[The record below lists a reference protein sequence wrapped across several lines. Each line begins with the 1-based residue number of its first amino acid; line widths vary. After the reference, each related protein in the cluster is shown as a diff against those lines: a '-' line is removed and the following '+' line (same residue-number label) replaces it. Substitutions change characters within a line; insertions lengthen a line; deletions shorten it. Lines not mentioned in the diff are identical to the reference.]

1 MMKISGH
8 LLRLLSWAL
17 PAMEDKIHVVLQGN
31 HAYVGTLTEVKV
43 GVKIKKEKHKR

>member
-1 MMKISGH
+1 
-8 LLRLLSWAL
+8 
-17 PAMEDKIHVVLQGN
+17 MEDKIHVVLQGN